1 MLAGWAAAALV
12 RLRRRDHAP
21 VGRLL
26 PDLYDYAVASSVVQ
40 YQNDV
45 TSAGSVAAMAS
56 TFTAVKGDHGDA
68 LGQAAAIQQALQA
81 ADDRLGTSRAV
92 RECGPGP

>member
-12 RLRRRDHAP
+12 RLRRRDHAH

-26 PDLYDYAVASSVVQ
+26 SDLYDYAVASSVVQ

-45 TSAGSVAAMAS
+45 TPSVM
-56 TFTAVKGDHGDA
+56 TGA
-68 LGQAAAIQQALQA
+68 LRFEPLPGEPT
-81 ADDRLGTSRAV
+81 RVPVVTSKIGGPGVTV
-92 RECGPGP
+92 RELRGGSGGGLVFGLG